1 MSVMQITEQGP
12 DRVRI
17 KMLQQMAEALD
28 DEAEALYRRAASFE
42 DEDYL
47 LTREIEERVTEINRM
62 KLRLDAV
69 RRERRSVIRRIE
81 ERRVEAAAIREEIFE
96 GEDELVIQNLGT
108 GELDRL
114 ALNAQT
120 PYENHDDSFFAD
132 LDDEPDINASFFR
145 KVTLKDRVA

>member
-1 MSVMQITEQGP
+1 MHVTEQKP

-47 LTREIEERVTEINRM
+47 LTREIEQRMTEINRM

-69 RRERRSVIRRIE
+69 RRERSSVTQRIE
-81 ERRVEAAAIREEIFE
+81 ELRVEAAAIREEVFE

-114 ALNAQT
+114 SNNSHT
-120 PYENHDDSFFAD
+120 SYESGDGSVFTG
-132 LDDEPDINASFFR
+132 LCDEPDLGSSFFR
-145 KVTLKDRVA
+145 KVSLRDRVA

>member
-1 MSVMQITEQGP
+1 MQITEQKP

-28 DEAEALYRRAASFE
+28 DEAEALYRRAAAFE

-47 LTREIEERVTEINRM
+47 LTREIEQRVTEINRM

-69 RRERRSVIRRIE
+69 RRERRSVTQRIE
-81 ERRVEAAAIREEIFE
+81 ELRVEAAAIREEVFE
-96 GEDELVIQNLGT
+96 GEDDLVIQNLGT

-114 ALNAQT
+114 SINSRTL
-120 PYENHDDSFFAD
+120 YERAEDSAFAG
-132 LDDEPDINASFFR
+132 LSDEPDLDAAFFR
-145 KVTLKDRVA
+145 KVSLKDRVA

>member
-1 MSVMQITEQGP
+1 MQITDQKP

-47 LTREIEERVTEINRM
+47 LTREIEQRITEINRM

-69 RRERRSVIRRIE
+69 RRERSAVTHRIE
-81 ERRVEAAAIREEIFE
+81 ELRVEAAAIREEVFE

-114 ALNAQT
+114 SNKSNASYDAEQ
-120 PYENHDDSFFAD
+120 DSFAG
-132 LDDEPDINASFFR
+132 LSDEPDIESTFFR
-145 KVTLKDRVA
+145 KVNLKDRVA

>member
-1 MSVMQITEQGP
+1 MQITEQKP

-47 LTREIEERVTEINRM
+47 LTREIEQRVTEINRM

-69 RRERRSVIRRIE
+69 RRERSTVTQRIE
-81 ERRVEAAAIREEIFE
+81 ELRVEAAAIREEVFE

-108 GELDRL
+108 GELDRRSINSQTSYD
-114 ALNAQT
+114 NA
-120 PYENHDDSFFAD
+120 EDSAFPG
-132 LDDEPDINASFFR
+132 LGDEPDLENAFFR
-145 KVTLKDRVA
+145 KVSLKDRVA

>member
-1 MSVMQITEQGP
+1 MQITEQKP

-69 RRERRSVIRRIE
+69 RRERGSVTQRIE
-81 ERRVEAAAIREEIFE
+81 ELRVEAAAIREEVFE

-114 ALNAQT
+114 SINSKSS
-120 PYENHDDSFFAD
+120 YESDEDSAFTG
-132 LDDEPDINASFFR
+132 LSDEPGIESTFFR
-145 KVTLKDRVA
+145 KVSLKDRVA

>member
-1 MSVMQITEQGP
+1 MQITEQKP

-47 LTREIEERVTEINRM
+47 LTREIEQRVTEINRM

-69 RRERRSVIRRIE
+69 RRERSIVTQRIE
-81 ERRVEAAAIREEIFE
+81 ELRVEAAAIREEVFE

-114 ALNAQT
+114 SINSRT
-120 PYENHDDSFFAD
+120 SYENDSEFTELSYQPD
-132 LDDEPDINASFFR
+132 LENAFFR
-145 KVTLKDRVA
+145 KVSLKDRVA

>member
-1 MSVMQITEQGP
+1 MQITDQKP
-12 DRVRI
+12 DRVKI

-47 LTREIEERVTEINRM
+47 LTREIEQRVTEINRM

-69 RRERRSVIRRIE
+69 RRERSSVTQRIE
-81 ERRVEAAAIREEIFE
+81 ELRVEAAAIREEVFE

-114 ALNAQT
+114 SVNPQT
-120 PYENHDDSFFAD
+120 SYESAEDSVFTG
-132 LDDEPDINASFFR
+132 LSDEPDLESAFFR
-145 KVTLKDRVA
+145 KVSLKDRVA

>member
-1 MSVMQITEQGP
+1 MQITDQKP

-47 LTREIEERVTEINRM
+47 LTREIEQRVTEINRM

-69 RRERRSVIRRIE
+69 RRERSSVTQRIE
-81 ERRVEAAAIREEIFE
+81 ELRVEAAAIREEVFE

-114 ALNAQT
+114 SVNPQT
-120 PYENHDDSFFAD
+120 SYESAEDSVFTG
-132 LDDEPDINASFFR
+132 LSDEPDLESAFFR
-145 KVTLKDRVA
+145 KVSLKDRVA